1 MRIRDE
7 HKEATIREQAIEMIV
22 SEGFDGFSMQKLAKA
37 ANVSPA
43 TIYIYFKNK
52 EDLLNNLYNLVNQT
66 FTSVALE
73 NFNPHS
79 SLEEGL
85 WLQWKNRMR
94 FILEFPTY
102 YKFMEHFK
110 NSPLI
115 HHKDIQA
122 TEFRDNMRLFV
133 MNAIK
138 RGEMARMESEIFW
151 AIAYG
156 PFYALLKFHI
166 HGKSMMSSEYKV
178 TDAKM
183 KSMLKIVIKALHP

>member
-1 MRIRDE
+1 
-7 HKEATIREQAIEMIV
+7 MIV

-66 FTSVALE
+66 FTNLALE
-73 NFNPHS
+73 KFNPDS

-102 YKFMEHFK
+102 YKFLEQFK

-115 HHKDIQA
+115 HHKDVKS
-122 TEFRDNMRLFV
+122 TEFRENMKLFV
-133 MNAIK
+133 MNAIC
-138 RGEMARMESEIFW
+138 RGEMMRMESEIFW

-166 HGKSMMSSEYKV
+166 HGKSMMSEEYKV

-183 KSMLKIVIKALHP
+183 KSMLKLVVKALHP